1 MPSKSPGYT
10 AAWTCGRIFDAMSW
24 KNPSSKRIA
33 ALKVTLFTAALVP
46 LAKLGHAAYTDSL
59 GANPIEKI
67 THLTGYWALTFLLI
81 TLSATPLRLLT
92 GWSWWLRL
100 RRMLGLFAFFYALLH
115 VLTYLVLDQFFD
127 WPAIAEDVFKRPYI
141 TVGFSVFLI
150 LLALAATS
158 TNAMV
163 RRLGGKRWQALHRW
177 VYVAACGGVAHFI
190 WLVKKD
196 LTRPLTFAA
205 ILGLLLIVRLSRLLH
220 SDK

>member
-1 MPSKSPGYT
+1 
-10 AAWTCGRIFDAMSW
+10 MSW
-24 KNPSSKRIA
+24 KTPSSRQIA
-33 ALKVTLFTAALVP
+33 ALKVLVFATALLPLV
-46 LAKLGHAAYTDSL
+46 KLGYTAYADRL
-59 GANPIEKI
+59 GANPIEKV
-67 THLTGYWALTFLLI
+67 THVTGYWALTFLMI
-81 TLSATPLRLLT
+81 TLSATPLRRLT

-177 VYVAACGGVAHFI
+177 VYLAACGGVAHFV

-205 ILGLLLIVRLSRLLH
+205 VLGVVLIVRLSPLLH
-220 SDK
+220 RDK